1 MDKHLRE
8 RERERCTLG
17 CVQMVDTWNTKPWQV
32 GNKGNRGSKNNV
44 GLQARDVYTWFVH
57 AYACYSQKP

>member
-1 MDKHLRE
+1 MDKHLKERE
-8 RERERCTLG
+8 RERETCTHG

-44 GLQARDVYTWFVH
+44 GLQVRDV
-57 AYACYSQKP
+57 CQKP